1 MSESIQHRWDVT
13 VEEAAEIQNR
23 LRTQII
29 RTNSFEPG
37 EIKTVAGIDAS
48 YKEVG
53 QAAVAVFSF
62 PDLKLID
69 RATATGIVNFPYV
82 PGYLSFREVPLVLEA
97 LKQLSIQPDLL
108 MLDGQG
114 YAHPRRFGIACHVG
128 LYLDKP
134 TIGCA
139 KSVLVGSYENLGPN
153 MGDTAPLIHRGE
165 IIGTAL
171 RSKPRTNPLIISA
184 GHKIDLTTAVDFVI
198 KCLRGYRLPETT
210 RTADKIAGEAQQT
223 EEDGLTQGKLF

>member
-1 MSESIQHRWDVT
+1 MAEPIQHRWDVT

-23 LRTQII
+23 LRNQII
-29 RTNSFEPG
+29 RTNGFEPS
-37 EIKTVAGIDAS
+37 EIKTIAGIDAS
-48 YKEVG
+48 YKDIG

-69 RATATGIVNFPYV
+69 RATATGTVNFPYV
-82 PGYLSFREVPLVLEA
+82 PGFLSFREVPLVLEA
-97 LKQLSIQPDLL
+97 LQNLSIQPDLL

-114 YAHPRRFGIACHVG
+114 YAHPRRFGIACHLG

-134 TIGCA
+134 AIGCA
-139 KSVLVGSYENLGPN
+139 KSVLVGQYDNLGPD
-153 MGDTAPLIHRGE
+153 MGDTAPLIHRE
-165 IIGTAL
+165 ETIGIVL

-184 GHKIDLTTAVDFVI
+184 GHKIDLPTAVDFVI

-210 RTADKIAGEAQQT
+210 RTADKIAGEVIT
-223 EEDGLTQGKLF
+223 PPGDDPIQGKLF